1 MTGNTKETLLFWLA
15 ILSGISSIAGFFV
28 ALSSDQS
35 KVVSV
40 LIAIIVFL
48 VALLLSV
55 WYAIH
60 KIVHKEFDRGYI
72 KLSFFTKC
80 EYVNQNHIIYD
91 GYRLIQSKRA
101 FLPSIK
107 WAFKWSGSKQPII
120 SSTLQ
125 DCDDKIIENTSN
137 DYDHVVLKFKKA
149 LSYNESAVVHFHAN
163 MDDVDNT
170 AQPYLDVR
178 IEEPISV
185 VDFRVI

>member
-15 ILSGISSIAGFFV
+15 ILSGTSSIAGFFV

-35 KVVSV
+35 KVVIV

-91 GYRLIQSKRA
+91 
-101 FLPSIK
+101 
-107 WAFKWSGSKQPII
+107 
-120 SSTLQ
+120 
-125 DCDDKIIENTSN
+125 
-137 DYDHVVLKFKKA
+137 
-149 LSYNESAVVHFHAN
+149 
-163 MDDVDNT
+163 
-170 AQPYLDVR
+170 
-178 IEEPISV
+178 
-185 VDFRVI
+185 VIV